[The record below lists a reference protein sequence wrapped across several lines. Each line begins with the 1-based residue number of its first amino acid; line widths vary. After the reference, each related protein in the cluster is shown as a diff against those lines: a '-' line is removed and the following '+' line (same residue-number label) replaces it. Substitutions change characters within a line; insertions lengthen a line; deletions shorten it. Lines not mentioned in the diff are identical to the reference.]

1 MSAERLTK
9 THPTSA
15 AKKGKGRAFD
25 WRNSISLNH
34 VFESDYRPRPKRN
47 CAPQS
52 FTPEP
57 PIDPRFGKLVNPE
70 KDPDWRPAGN
80 FNDLSY
86 DYEEGNTKTTK
97 EFTPFHT
104 SSRNRSTISS
114 GPLTRPTD
122 AANLVS
128 LFDSANRKR
137 KHSGGGA
144 EAITI
149 SKKRQASGLTGD
161 KHFDSRRSTLRND
174 KLEATTVR
182 VCHFCSI
189 Y

>member
-1 MSAERLTK
+1 L
-9 THPTSA
+9 
-15 AKKGKGRAFD
+15 
-25 WRNSISLNH
+25 
-34 VFESDYRPRPKRN
+34 
-47 CAPQS
+47 
-52 FTPEP
+52 
-57 PIDPRFGKLVNPE
+57 
-70 KDPDWRPAGN
+70 
-80 FNDLSY
+80 NDLSY
-86 DYEEGNTKTTK
+86 DYDERNPKTTK

-128 LFDSANRKR
+128 LLDSANRKR

-144 EAITI
+144 EAMTI
-149 SKKRQASGLTGD
+149 SKRRQASGLTDD
-161 KHFDSRRSTLRND
+161 KPFDSRSSTLRND

-182 VCHFCSI
+182 VCHFCNI